1 MAFSARSSH
10 NTLRTGANYLLRRVD
25 TIGSAC
31 LSSDVSLGRIS
42 ASELKKTSAK
52 AAKIEPGVKG
62 TTEALGGAE
71 RYQSFVSTDKPIY
84 RGAETVYVRG
94 VLLNAA
100 NHKPLPEDKQ
110 TRATIQIKGFSGE
123 TIASG
128 NVQTENGAW
137 GFSWSIPSS
146 QAGGQYTAIVN
157 YPESGYAPAERKFD
171 IRTFRAPRLKSQ
183 IVFLRDGYGPG
194 DAASATLHVERAEGG
209 IPQGPKAP

>member
-71 RYQSFVSTDKPIY
+71 RYQTFVSTDKPIY

-100 NHKPLPEDKQ
+100 NHKPLPEEKQ
-110 TRATIQIKGFSGE
+110 THASIQIKGFSGE

-128 NVQTENGAW
+128 NVQTENGDW
-137 GFSWSIPSS
+137 GCSHRFHLLGASLNCAS
-146 QAGGQYTAIVN
+146 
-157 YPESGYAPAERKFD
+157 
-171 IRTFRAPRLKSQ
+171 LK
-183 IVFLRDGYGPG
+183 
-194 DAASATLHVERAEGG
+194 
-209 IPQGPKAP
+209 